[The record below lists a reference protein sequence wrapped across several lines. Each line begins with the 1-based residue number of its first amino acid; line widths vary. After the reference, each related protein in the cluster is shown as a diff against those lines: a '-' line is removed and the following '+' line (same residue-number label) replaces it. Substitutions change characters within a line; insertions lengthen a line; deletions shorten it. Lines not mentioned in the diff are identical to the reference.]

1 MTPKQLTEK
10 TAQFAAL
17 RMDLDLLQSNL
28 NKGTKGEW
36 AEKKKVFDA
45 KMEEIIS
52 IQKEIKEAK

>member
-1 MTPKQLTEK
+1 MTPKQLIEK

-17 RMDLDLLQSNL
+17 RMDLDLLQSDL
-28 NKGTKGEW
+28 SKGTKEEQ